1 MESEQRNL
9 FQIKKIIIICN
20 KGSLEIML
28 ELVVQFFPR
37 KPTCTLRHSATAAP
51 CFLSYLSCQQW
62 IMFLFVGLSVR
73 LSLRDAFSMCNS
85 LQCFQLFSPKNRTHI
100 RTRIEPIKYLAI
112 AQRWRAGSL
121 FHVLDVAVKNA
132 VLQAW
137 GILCFP
143 ASGLIVQSV
152 TSTRPRPIYYLPVC
166 VWRDSMCDC
175 NAIFTK
181 ACECFLE

>member
-9 FQIKKIIIICN
+9 LQIKKIIIIICN

-37 KPTCTLRHSATAAP
+37 KPTCTLHHSATAAP

-100 RTRIEPIKYLAI
+100 RTRSNITYKIPCDSTPMACRIVIPCARCCRQKCRSTGMGDPVLPCLWFDRTISYKY
-112 AQRWRAGSL
+112 
-121 FHVLDVAVKNA
+121 K
-132 VLQAW
+132 
-137 GILCFP
+137 
-143 ASGLIVQSV
+143 
-152 TSTRPRPIYYLPVC
+152 T
-166 VWRDSMCDC
+166 
-175 NAIFTK
+175 
-181 ACECFLE
+181 